1 MVYLQEVMWIQPSCE
16 IMQPLFN
23 GKSFKSFRVWNMFKL
38 NNKDTIAT
46 SLKFVWCL
54 YCQLWLFNTSVS
66 IVFVVYFEKACLI
79 KFLFSFRYSQA
90 SAPFCELKNQR
101 EFFFVQIQQHKN
113 LDRVESCNN
122 RDIRKMLS
130 EQLPT
135 LVSFGQ
141 ISLVFLGIQLLNLD
155 M

>member
-1 MVYLQEVMWIQPSCE
+1 
-16 IMQPLFN
+16 
-23 GKSFKSFRVWNMFKL
+23 MFKL

-101 EFFFVQIQQHKN
+101 EFFLFKFSSTKTRTEWKVVITETSERCCQS
-113 LDRVESCNN
+113 SC
-122 RDIRKMLS
+122 
-130 EQLPT
+130 
-135 LVSFGQ
+135 
-141 ISLVFLGIQLLNLD
+141 QLLLVLD
-155 M
+155 KFHLYFLEFSCWIWTCSWLEECNWDLRN